1 MGLLDSIKALF
12 GGREPAPKEAP
23 QETSPTSLGE
33 RRKRQ
38 RINPTPG
45 TRALII
51 DDSPTVVL
59 AMKRMLESA
68 GIRTLVAPD
77 AEKGLEIA
85 KAEQPELIFLD
96 IVLPGMNGFSA
107 LRHMRR
113 DDQTRDTPV
122 IMISG
127 NEKAAEQ
134 FFGTRIGA
142 DDFMKKPFTR
152 LDLFVRIEHLLDE
165 ERVPRRKPAEAKA
178 AADTPA

>member
-1 MGLLDSIKALF
+1 MGLLNAIKALF
-12 GGREPAPKEAP
+12 VRQEPAEAQGEVKKEIRARA
-23 QETSPTSLGE
+23 E
-33 RRKRQ
+33 RRTRK

-68 GIRTLVAPD
+68 GIQALVAPD

-85 KAEQPELIFLD
+85 KAEHPELIFLD

-113 DDQTRDTPV
+113 DEKTRDTPV

-152 LDLFVRIEHLLDE
+152 MDLFVRIEHLLDDE
-165 ERVPRRKPAEAKA
+165 QVPRRKTADNLTNQPA
-178 AADTPA
+178 